1 MRPNTM
7 PATSSSSRATSLAN
21 RMTPAEAAAL
31 VEDLHAPLQPIDGH
45 PTRYSVPSSLA
56 PTPQQRKQ
64 LCAVVEH
71 LAHSLEKLGD
81 LAEREYEI
89 SLLLLGY
96 EKGKGSEFNAGLL
109 NARFL
114 KAVEGLPLAAI
125 RDACERFTTGRTLL
139 ETERGWRP
147 SPDLFAAEVR
157 EGMIPLR
164 GRLVRARRILAA
176 EVYEPPTPEQL
187 EKVKAA
193 AEAYLEAHK
202 FPAERRPGL
211 DARDELPVHA
221 LETVRPITGSI
232 SHLMAN
238 LDRRKAVA

>member
-1 MRPNTM
+1 
-7 PATSSSSRATSLAN
+7 
-21 RMTPAEAAAL
+21 MTPAEAAAL

-56 PTPQQRKQ
+56 PTPQQRRQ

-81 LAEREYEI
+81 IAEREYEI
-89 SLLLLGY
+89 GLLLHGY
-96 EKGKGSEFNAGLL
+96 EKGKGSELNAGLL
-109 NARFL
+109 NAQFL
-114 KAVEGLPLAAI
+114 KAVDGLPLAAVK
-125 RDACERFTTGRTLL
+125 DACERFTTGKTLL

-164 GRLVRARRILAA
+164 SRLVRARRILAA
-176 EVYEPPTPEQL
+176 EVYEPPTPEQR
-187 EKVKAA
+187 EVVEQARADAA
-193 AEAYLEAHK
+193 AFLNRV
-202 FPAERRPGL
+202 PQT
-211 DARDELPVHA
+211 DARPVLA
-221 LETVRPITGSI
+221 EPDAGSRSGFDIVAPLRGLEV

-238 LDRRKAVA
+238 LDRRRATA

>member
-1 MRPNTM
+1 MRPNQT
-7 PATSSSSRATSLAN
+7 PAISSSSRATLPTN
-21 RMTPAEAAAL
+21 RMTPVEAAAL

-45 PTRYSVPSSLA
+45 PTRFSVPFCLA
-56 PTPQQRKQ
+56 PTPQQHRQ

-71 LAHSLEKLGD
+71 LEHSLAKLGD
-81 LAEREYEI
+81 LSERETEI
-89 SLLLLGY
+89 GLLLHGY
-96 EKGKGSEFNAGLL
+96 EKGKGSELNAGLL
-109 NARFL
+109 NGQFL
-114 KAVEGLPLAAI
+114 KAVDGLPLAAV

-164 GRLVRARRILAA
+164 TRLVRARRILDA

-193 AEAYLEAHK
+193 AEAYVEAHR
-202 FPAERRPGL
+202 FPAERRPGQ
-211 DARDELPVHA
+211 DARDELPVHV

-238 LDRRKAVA
+238 LDRRRATA